1 MRGYCTMWNLKDIC
15 GRINELDKLGG
26 LRFMTLHVLEHSP
39 KTGSEVTESIQWHRE
54 QIRQVLKP
62 HQKYQGNQVKKNESL
77 TSFKPSPGSIYPMLK
92 KLVAEGLIIKR
103 EDGKYEL
110 TEVGYETTNRILG
123 SQIQHSLT
131 EPIDR
136 SAIAIETALNEID
149 SYISFLEDIK
159 KEKLALNEK
168 RIENFM
174 ERLEKIKKSL

>member
-1 MRGYCTMWNLKDIC
+1 MRGYYTMWNLKDIC

-26 LRFMTLHVLEHSP
+26 LRFMTLHVLEHDP
-39 KTGSEVTESIQWHRE
+39 KTGSEVMESIQWHRE
-54 QIRQVLKP
+54 QIRQVLEP
-62 HQKYQGNQVKKNESL
+62 HQKYHGKKIESFI
-77 TSFKPSPGSIYPMLK
+77 SFKPSSGSIYPMLK
-92 KLVAEGLIIKR
+92 KLVAEGLLIKR
-103 EDGKYEL
+103 DDGKYEL

-123 SQIQHSLT
+123 HHMQHSLT

-159 KEKLALNEK
+159 KEKLAPNEK
-168 RIENFM
+168 RIEIFM

>member
-1 MRGYCTMWNLKDIC
+1 
-15 GRINELDKLGG
+15 
-26 LRFMTLHVLEHSP
+26 
-39 KTGSEVTESIQWHRE
+39 
-54 QIRQVLKP
+54 
-62 HQKYQGNQVKKNESL
+62 
-77 TSFKPSPGSIYPMLK
+77 MLK
-92 KLVAEGLIIKR
+92 KLVAEGLIIKK
-103 EDGKYEL
+103 EDGIYEL